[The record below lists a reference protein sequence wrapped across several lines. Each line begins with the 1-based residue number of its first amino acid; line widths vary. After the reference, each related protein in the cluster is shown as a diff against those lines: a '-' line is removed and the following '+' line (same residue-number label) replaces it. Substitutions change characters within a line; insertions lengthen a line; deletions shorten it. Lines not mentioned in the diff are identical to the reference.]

1 MHQGKLHIDV
11 LVLEGLSM
19 VSNNWLGVN
28 ITIPD
33 LPIVNITT
41 LIRELNDN
49 WLRSVVWIRPEHFFF
64 LPCLG
69 WLLLMLFTNYSTWSG
84 IVI

>member
-19 VSNNWLGVN
+19 VSNNWFGVN

-49 WLRSVVWIRPEHFFF
+49 WLLSIVWIRPEYFFF
-64 LPCLG
+64 SCHVWG
-69 WLLLMLFTNYSTWSG
+69 GSF
-84 IVI
+84 